1 LSECPTEAS
10 RCAIPTTKAPWRSL
24 GGHVGGA
31 DHPSQGFQLTDTADR
46 ADQIIASATLVSSA
60 SRGRLRQV
68 LGVSFGV
75 AVLIG
80 NTILIGILRTPG
92 DVAAQLP
99 SPALFVGVWVIG
111 GLYALLGATSLAEP
125 GAMLARSGG
134 QYVIVRRGLGEYPA
148 FVVGWSDWI
157 STAAPVA
164 LGAMVFTEY
173 LEPLMPALAGRRVPV
188 GVGLVLLFG
197 LLLWRG
203 IRIGDLSQQVLSAA
217 KALAFGSLI
226 LVCLIAPVPTETV
239 SPAAAAG
246 SVPSGI
252 ALVTAVVLALQAVIY
267 TYDGWTGPLYFGE
280 ETRNPGKGIP
290 RSMVLGVLLVILIYV
305 LVNVAFVRVLGMGRM
320 AGDPFVAASAG
331 KALFGA
337 RGDLVIRLLVLV
349 SIMSGMNA
357 CALMAPRILLAMSR
371 DRLLPAALATVNPGG
386 TPSVAHWTSI
396 AIAAGFIITGTVNS
410 VLALCAFFFVANY
423 TLSFLSVFA
432 LRRKE
437 PETPR
442 PWRVPGFP
450 FTTGLALLGSLAFL
464 VGSVVSDWG
473 NSWKSLVLLALS
485 YPAYWAIS
493 GKR

>member
-1 LSECPTEAS
+1 
-10 RCAIPTTKAPWRSL
+10 
-24 GGHVGGA
+24 
-31 DHPSQGFQLTDTADR
+31 
-46 ADQIIASATLVSSA
+46 
-60 SRGRLRQV
+60 
-68 LGVSFGV
+68 
-75 AVLIG
+75 VLIG

-92 DVAAQLP
+92 DVAARLP
-99 SPALFVGVWVIG
+99 SPALFIGVWVIG
-111 GLYALLGATSLAEP
+111 GLFALLGAASLAEP

-134 QYVIVRRGLGEYPA
+134 QYPIVRRGLGEYPA

-157 STAAPVA
+157 STCGPVA
-164 LGAMVFTEY
+164 LGGMVFTEY

-188 GVGLVLLFG
+188 GVALVLLFG

-203 IRIGDLSQQVLSAA
+203 MRIGDLSQQVLSAA

-226 LVCLIAPVPTETV
+226 AVCLLVPVPAET
-239 SPAAAAG
+239 AASSGAG
-246 SVPSGI
+246 AGATPSGV
-252 ALVTAVVLALQAVIY
+252 ALVTAIVLALQAVIY

-305 LVNVAFVRVLGMGRM
+305 LVNVAFVRVLGISRM

-331 KALFGA
+331 KALFGD

-349 SIMSGMNA
+349 SILSGMNA

-371 DRLLPAALATVNPGG
+371 DRLLPTALATVNAGG

-396 AIAAGFIITGTVNS
+396 AVAAGFIVTGTVNS

-432 LRRKE
+432 LRRNE
-437 PETPR
+437 PDTPR

-464 VGSVVSDWG
+464 TGSVVSDWS
-473 NSWKSLVLLALS
+473 NSWKSLLLLALS
-485 YPAYWAIS
+485 YPVYRVIVVRRQTPAPDA
-493 GKR
+493 RR

>member
-1 LSECPTEAS
+1 
-10 RCAIPTTKAPWRSL
+10 
-24 GGHVGGA
+24 
-31 DHPSQGFQLTDTADR
+31 
-46 ADQIIASATLVSSA
+46 
-60 SRGRLRQV
+60 
-68 LGVSFGV
+68 
-75 AVLIG
+75 VLIG

-99 SPALFVGVWVIG
+99 SPALFIGVWVIG
-111 GLYALLGATSLAEP
+111 GLFALLGATSLAEP

-157 STAAPVA
+157 STCGTVA
-164 LGAMVFTEY
+164 LGGMVFTEY
-173 LEPLMPALAGRRVPV
+173 LEPLMPALVGRRVPV

-226 LVCLIAPVPTETV
+226 AVCLLAPVPAETAAL
-239 SPAAAAG
+239 PGAAAG
-246 SVPSGI
+246 APPSGV
-252 ALVTAVVLALQAVIY
+252 ALVAAIVLALQAVIF

-280 ETRNPGKGIP
+280 ETRNPGHAIP

-305 LVNVAFVRVLGMGRM
+305 LVNVAFVRVLGMSRM

-331 KALFGA
+331 EALFGA
-337 RGDLVIRLLVLV
+337 RGDLVIRLLVLI
-349 SIMSGMNA
+349 SILSGMNA
-357 CALMAPRILLAMSR
+357 CALMAPRVLLAMSR
-371 DRLLPAALATVNPGG
+371 DRLLPAALETVNPGG

-396 AIAAGFIITGTVNS
+396 AVAAGFIVTGTVNS

-432 LRRKE
+432 LRRNE
-437 PETPR
+437 PDTPR
-442 PWRVPGFP
+442 PWRVPAFP
-450 FTTGLALLGSLAFL
+450 FTTGFALLGSLAFL
-464 VGSVVSDWG
+464 TGSVVSDWS
-473 NSWKSLVLLALS
+473 NSWKSMLLLALS
-485 YPAYWAIS
+485 YPVYRVVVARRAV
-493 GKR
+493 GR

>member
-1 LSECPTEAS
+1 
-10 RCAIPTTKAPWRSL
+10 
-24 GGHVGGA
+24 
-31 DHPSQGFQLTDTADR
+31 
-46 ADQIIASATLVSSA
+46 
-60 SRGRLRQV
+60 
-68 LGVSFGV
+68 
-75 AVLIG
+75 VLIG

-99 SPALFVGVWVIG
+99 STALFIGVWIIG
-111 GLYALLGATSLAEP
+111 GLYALLGAISLAEP

-157 STAAPVA
+157 STSGTVA
-164 LGAMVFTEY
+164 LGGMVFMEY
-173 LEPLMPALAGRRVPV
+173 LAPLIPGLPQVPA
-188 GVGLVLLFG
+188 GVALVLLFG

-203 IRIGDLSQQVLSAA
+203 IRIGDLSQQILSAA

-226 LVCLIAPVPTETV
+226 AVCLLVPVPETAA
-239 SPAAAAG
+239 SPGPAAGATA
-246 SVPSGI
+246 SGL
-252 ALVTAVVLALQAVIY
+252 ALFTATVLALQAVIY

-280 ETRNPGKGIP
+280 ETRNPGRGIP
-290 RSMVLGVLLVILIYV
+290 RSMLMGVLLVILIYV

-331 KALFGA
+331 KALFGE

-349 SIMSGMNA
+349 SILSGMNA
-357 CALMAPRILLAMSR
+357 CALMASRVLHAMSG
-371 DRLLPAALATVNPGG
+371 DRLLPAALSTVNAGG

-423 TLSFLSVFA
+423 TLSFISVFA

-437 PETPR
+437 PDTPR

-450 FTTGLALLGSLAFL
+450 YTTGLALVGSLAFL
-464 VGSVVSDWG
+464 AGSVVSDWD
-473 NSWKSLVLLALS
+473 NSWKSLLLLAAS
-485 YPAYWAIS
+485 YPVYWLVVKGRES
-493 GKR
+493 RV

>member
-1 LSECPTEAS
+1 
-10 RCAIPTTKAPWRSL
+10 
-24 GGHVGGA
+24 
-31 DHPSQGFQLTDTADR
+31 LTDTSDR
-46 ADQIIASATLVSSA
+46 
-60 SRGRLRQV
+60 RGRLHRV
-68 LGVSFGV
+68 LGLAFGV

-99 SPALFVGVWVIG
+99 SPAVFIGVWIIG

-134 QYVIVRRGLGEYPA
+134 QYPIVRRGLGEYPA

-157 STAAPVA
+157 STCGPVA
-164 LGAMVFTEY
+164 LGGMVFTEY
-173 LEPLMPALAGRRVPV
+173 LEPLVPALAGRRVAA
-188 GVGLVLLFG
+188 GVALVLLFG

-203 IRIGDLSQQVLSAA
+203 IRIGDLSQQILSAA

-226 LVCLIAPVPTETV
+226 AVCLLVPVPAETAAL
-239 SPAAAAG
+239 PGAAAG
-246 SVPSGI
+246 ALPSGV
-252 ALVTAVVLALQAVIY
+252 ALVTAIVLSLQAVIY

-280 ETRNPGKGIP
+280 ETRNPGRAIP

-305 LVNVAFVRVLGMGRM
+305 LVNVAFVRVLGIGRM

-337 RGDLVIRLLVLV
+337 RGDLVIRLLVLI
-349 SIMSGMNA
+349 SILSGMNA
-357 CALMAPRILLAMSR
+357 CALMASRVLLAMSR

-396 AIAAGFIITGTVNS
+396 AVAAGFIITGTVNS

-437 PETPR
+437 PDTPR

-464 VGSVVSDWG
+464 IGSVVSDWS
-473 NSWKSLVLLALS
+473 NSWKSMLLLALS
-485 YPAYWAIS
+485 YPVYRFVVA
-493 GKR
+493 RREVRR